1 MSLLAMAF
9 AIITQKAGDGGG
21 GRFILI
27 LNSLVTRLYNNVL
40 GFKLNRSPDRSGGE
54 GREEEKKHLYNI
66 SY

>member
-40 GFKLNRSPDRSGGE
+40 GFKLNRSGGE